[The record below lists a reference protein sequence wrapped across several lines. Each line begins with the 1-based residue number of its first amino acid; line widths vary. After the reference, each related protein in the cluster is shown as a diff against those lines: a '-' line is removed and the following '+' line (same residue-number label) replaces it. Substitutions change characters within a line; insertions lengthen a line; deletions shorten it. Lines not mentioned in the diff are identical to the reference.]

1 MHNVRPVGDRYTVGN
16 ILNVR
21 WSDDDYQTWSN
32 TKAIELS
39 DDFPNWSRLGSFR
52 RRAFNFKHALDFPL
66 RLESL
71 EVSFY
76 EGDS

>member
-1 MHNVRPVGDRYTVGN
+1 MRAVRPVGDRYSVGN
-16 ILNVR
+16 SLAIR
-21 WSDDDYQTWSN
+21 WSDDDYVTWSN
-32 TKAIELS
+32 TKTVTLS

-52 RRAFNFKHALDFPL
+52 RRAFNMKHDLNYPL